1 MKARVLI
8 VEDEDLMREVV
19 RDYFEHDGYECVEA
33 SDGDEAIEYIREEE
47 FDLVLLDIMLPGTD
61 GYTVCREIRRRS
73 PVPVIMITA
82 RSEEY
87 DKLTGYD
94 AGADSYI
101 TKPFSPKVLLAAA
114 SSLLRRVN
122 GTVCGNPDEI
132 ISAGISVNKMSHT
145 VLCDDEE
152 IDLTPKE
159 YDLLLF
165 LMTNK
170 GRVFSRDELLSK
182 IWGYDYFG
190 DDRTVDT
197 HIKKLRFKLGRR
209 AVHIKTVIKSGYKF
223 DERA

>member
-1 MKARVLI
+1 MKAKVLI

-33 SDGDEAIEYIREEE
+33 ASGDEALECIEDEE
-47 FDLVLLDIMLPGTD
+47 FNLVLLDIMLPGTD
-61 GYTVCREIRRRS
+61 GYTVCREIRRKS
-73 PVPVIMITA
+73 SVPVIMITA
-82 RSEEY
+82 RGEEY
-87 DKLTGYD
+87 DKLTGYE

-132 ISAGISVNKMSHT
+132 TASGICVNKMSHT
-145 VLCDDEE
+145 VSCDGTE

-165 LMTNK
+165 LM
-170 GRVFSRDELLSK
+170 R
-182 IWGYDYFG
+182 
-190 DDRTVDT
+190 
-197 HIKKLRFKLGRR
+197 RF
-209 AVHIKTVIKSGYKF
+209 V
-223 DERA
+223 